1 MFSFLLLL
9 AVSTTTHTEVEAG
22 FKVNLETA
30 KCKMQMNLPCN
41 SNEHIKFYLFTKSER
56 RILLDLKNKIV
67 PESYDPEANI
77 KVIIHGYSSLDF
89 MDAVVA
95 GYLKR
100 GKDTLL
106 VVDWEDLASKPCYV
120 SAKMNTRQVGRCTG
134 EALSTLKPIGEIH
147 IVGFSLGAHVAGH
160 VSNYL
165 TSNHGILIDRIT
177 GLDPA
182 LPLYATSVDEFKLD
196 KSDAK
201 FVDVIH
207 SNPGM
212 FGKAEPSGHVDFY
225 INGASIQPGCYNVSN
240 PPRCSHRRASEVFGE
255 SINSVKGFWG
265 VKCPGFF
272 SYLAGFCK
280 QITNTRK
287 RILMGEYANNSSR
300 GIYYVETNKVPP
312 YARGLN

>member
-225 INGASIQPGCYNVSN
+225 INGASIQPGCYNVSSKIHPAAVTEE
-240 PPRCSHRRASEVFGE
+240 PPKCLESPLTVLKVFGE
-255 SINSVKGFWG
+255 
-265 VKCPGFF
+265 
-272 SYLAGFCK
+272 
-280 QITNTRK
+280 
-287 RILMGEYANNSSR
+287 
-300 GIYYVETNKVPP
+300 
-312 YARGLN
+312 